1 MSNDDLFRLVNGFS
15 RHTRWLHGPM
25 AAYATYGV
33 GLFAALL
40 VVGWWFARGHGPA
53 IMAAALWAP
62 LGAVL
67 AVVVNQPIV
76 NAVDQ
81 RRPYA
86 ALPHVLVLVHRT
98 TDPSAPSDHVTVA
111 GAVAVGLFFA
121 HRRLGLIAAAAAIL
135 MGVARVYVGVHY
147 PGDVLSG
154 LLLGGIVTMLGFVLA
169 KGPLVYVVT
178 RLRTTQLRPLVA
190 ARG

>member
-1 MSNDDLFRLVNGFS
+1 
-15 RHTRWLHGPM
+15 M

-40 VVGWWFARGHGPA
+40 VVGWWLARRHGPA
-53 IMAAALWAP
+53 VMAAALWAP
-62 LGAVL
+62 LGVLL
-67 AVVVNQPIV
+67 AVVVDQPLV
-76 NAVDQ
+76 NAVGQ
-81 RRPYA
+81 PRSYA

-98 TDPSAPSDHVTVA
+98 TDPSAPGHHATMA
-111 GAVAVGLFFA
+111 GAAAVGLFFA
-121 HRRLGLIAAAAAIL
+121 HRHLGLIAAAAAIL
-135 MGVARVYVGVHY
+135 MGVARVHVGVQY
-147 PGDVLSG
+147 RDALSG

-190 ARG
+190 ARA